1 MLSKKRVVITIASAL
16 IGSPLMAADNPAS
29 HLHGQANLQLAFND
43 NRVDLLFES
52 PAGNLLGFE
61 HEPRTTEQ
69 QQTLDRVT
77 SWLKATPLINTSES
91 TCTVEAANVQRLG
104 HDDGHAHAHT
114 HTHGEEE
121 HHADIEVTQVLVCSG
136 LKQAASL
143 VTPISTRFSGVEHLN
158 IEWVGPDGQGATR
171 LESGDQLFK
180 LGR

>member
-1 MLSKKRVVITIASAL
+1 MLSRKRVVITIASAL

-69 QQTLDRVT
+69 QQTLDSVT

-91 TCTVEAANVQRLG
+91 TCTVEAANVQHLG
-104 HDDGHAHAHT
+104 HDDGQAHA

-136 LKQAASL
+136 LKQAVSL
-143 VTPISTRFSGVEHLN
+143 VTPISTRFRSEERRVGKSVDLGGRGVM
-158 IEWVGPDGQGATR
+158 
-171 LESGDQLFK
+171 K
-180 LGR
+180 K